1 MSVDFLKIFGLSF
14 MLMIS
19 PIHAASDFEFENI
32 DGGVLNLQ
40 EFRGSPVSV
49 SYTHLRAHET

>member
-1 MSVDFLKIFGLSF
+1 MSIDFLKIFGLSF

-32 DGGVLNLQ
+32 VFSI
-40 EFRGSPVSV
+40 EFS
-49 SYTHLRAHET
+49 TILHTAI